1 MQKAQCVLRLQVN
14 TPFVSRVTEEK
25 IDSQQDRAAKDLDA
39 KLSSMNVIGWY
50 WMIFESTPS
59 VTFEVTGR
67 TNTNLQTSLG

>member
-50 WMIFESTPS
+50 
-59 VTFEVTGR
+59 
-67 TNTNLQTSLG
+67 